1 MSDLPPTGRVMSQAA
16 NKLPLTRRAWFIAT
30 WVICSGLMVFAG
42 FIFVAFKNAG
52 AMMAM
57 MPIQMPI
64 DGEAEYEKR
73 MLKLKAAASE
83 LDRFYALGDAALWS
97 VDVGK
102 LDDAERYAN
111 ELLVLNTKTGRDWNI
126 GNAIHK
132 AHSTLGRVA
141 IKRGDVTEGERQ
153 LGLAAS
159 SKGSPQMDTFG
170 PNMSLP
176 RDLLATRKA
185 SAKAAV
191 LAYFDYLPTFW
202 TMDNGAIRVW
212 RSDVENDRTPNFGA
226 HLLF

>member
-1 MSDLPPTGRVMSQAA
+1 MRQSA

-30 WVICSGLMVFAG
+30 WVIFSALLVFAG

-52 AMMAM
+52 AMMALT
-57 MPIQMPI
+57 PIQMPI
-64 DGEAEYEKR
+64 DGQAEYQKR
-73 MLKLKAAASE
+73 MLKLNAVASE
-83 LDRFYALGDAALWS
+83 LERFYALGDAALWS

-111 ELLVLNTKTGRDWNI
+111 ELLALNTKIGRDWNN

-132 AHSTLGRVA
+132 AHSALGRVA
-141 IKRGDVTEGERQ
+141 IKRGDVAEGERQ
-153 LGLAAS
+153 LGLAAT

-176 RDLLATRKA
+176 RDLLAIRKA

-191 LAYFDYLPTFW
+191 LAYFDRPPTFW
-202 TMDNGAIRVW
+202 WMDNGAIRVW
-212 RSDVENDRTPNFGA
+212 RSDVENDRLPNFGA
-226 HLLF
+226 HLLL